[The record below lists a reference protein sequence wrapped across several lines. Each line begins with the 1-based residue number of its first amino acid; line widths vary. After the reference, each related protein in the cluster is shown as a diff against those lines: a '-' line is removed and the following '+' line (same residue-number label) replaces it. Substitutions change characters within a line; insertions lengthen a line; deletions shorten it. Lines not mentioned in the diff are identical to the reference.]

1 MAHSDV
7 AFGGGG
13 ELGEILLLEGK
24 QGVFSGDFAVTA
36 GQATFAGVDVG
47 FDVATG
53 EIAEFSAAVNG
64 PLHEVKFVSNINRRE
79 STDLLQVIT

>member
-7 AFGGGG
+7 ALGGGG

-24 QGVFSGDFAVTA
+24 QGVFSGDFAVAA

-47 FDVATG
+47 LDITAR
-53 EIAEFSAAVNG
+53 EIPELSTAVNG
-64 PLHEVKFVSNINRRE
+64 PLHEVEFVANINW
-79 STDLLQVIT
+79 SKAANPG